1 MAQQSGRAQPETAP
15 ADDRSVSCCS
25 PRLPG
30 RFLFGLAGA
39 CAGLLIVPSP
49 AFALRRDNTLL
60 PAAVRSGGH
69 GTATTHIASG
79 ASNAA
84 FHMLFG
90 LAIVSALIFG
100 LYKILKRSANKSDK
114 TAHDD
119 GWMQVVS
126 TTPIGPSRSLH
137 LVRVGNEVVL
147 LASSEQSVTPVR
159 VYGAE
164 EAERLGMDAVPA
176 QLASGPRRIG
186 KSSFGSALVESLKRL
201 TAR

>member
-1 MAQQSGRAQPETAP
+1 M
-15 ADDRSVSCCS
+15 
-25 PRLPG
+25 
-30 RFLFGLAGA
+30 FGLIGVS
-39 CAGLLIVPSP
+39 AGLLIAPSE
-49 AFALRRDNTLL
+49 ALAIKRDNTLL
-60 PAAVRSGGH
+60 PADVRSPSH
-69 GTATTHIASG
+69 ATTTDHIASG
-79 ASNAA
+79 ASSAA

-100 LYKILKRSANKSDK
+100 LYKILKRSSTKNDK

-126 TTPIGPSRSLH
+126 STPIGPSRSLH

-159 VYGAE
+159 IYGAE
-164 EAERLGMDAVPA
+164 EAERLGVDALPALSSGSVP
-176 QLASGPRRIG
+176 SGNP
-186 KSSFGSALVESLKRL
+186 SFGTSIVETLKRL

>member
-1 MAQQSGRAQPETAP
+1 MAQIRGSAQSGPGA
-15 ADDRSVSCCS
+15 ADDRAVSCGG

-30 RFLFGLAGA
+30 RFLLGLVGV
-39 CAGLLIVPSP
+39 CAGLLVAPP
-49 AFALRRDNTLL
+49 EAFAFKRDNTLL
-60 PAAVRSGGH
+60 PAAVRSPSH

-79 ASNAA
+79 ASSAA

-100 LYKILKRSANKSDK
+100 LYKILKRSSTKNDK
-114 TAHDD
+114 TAPDD

-126 TTPIGPSRSLH
+126 STPLGPSRSLH
-137 LVRVGNEVVL
+137 LVRVGSEVVL

-164 EAERLGMDAVPA
+164 EAERLGVDAMP
-176 QLASGPRRIG
+176 QIGTGSRPSGNP
-186 KSSFGSALVESLKRL
+186 SFGTSIIESLKRL

>member
-1 MAQQSGRAQPETAP
+1 
-15 ADDRSVSCCS
+15 
-25 PRLPG
+25 
-30 RFLFGLAGA
+30 LAGVLF
-39 CAGLLIVPSP
+39 AGLLVVPSQ
-49 AFALRRDNTLL
+49 AFAIRRDNTLL
-60 PAAVRSGGH
+60 PLAVRTPGH
-69 GTATTHIASG
+69 ASATTHIASG

-100 LYKILKRSANKSDK
+100 LYKILKRSAGKNDK
-114 TAHDD
+114 TVRDD

-159 VYGAE
+159 VYGAD

-176 QLASGPRRIG
+176 QLGSGSKRSGNP
-186 KSSFGSALVESLKRL
+186 SFGTSLVESLKRL